1 MPNGR
6 ECSRR
11 PRIPSL
17 AGASLETTNRSDRVG
32 LTGCQRTSS
41 CRPVDTSMDQR
52 SIRELRKAALTD
64 GEIYGDRR
72 RRPVPRDFFVMR
84 CMGDSVELSVL
95 IGTGRATFAEP
106 H

>member
-1 MPNGR
+1 M
-6 ECSRR
+6 
-11 PRIPSL
+11 RI
-17 AGASLETTNRSDRVG
+17 GT
-32 LTGCQRTSS
+32 
-41 CRPVDTSMDQR
+41 MDQR

-64 GEIYGDRR
+64 GEIYRDRR

-95 IGTGRATFAEP
+95 IGTGRATFVES